1 MSADAGDEPSLLRDQ
16 PRPERSEGI
25 GGWRRGFL
33 AAGGGAPP
41 AAEGDASAAE
51 ATPAAPDAP
60 APQESRVPLVRAGGT
75 YTQVGIGAEPLSFG
89 PMTLIFNRVT
99 YEGSLT
105 GGIPQTQALVD
116 YCAENGV
123 FPEVEVI
130 RADEVN
136 DAWESVVEKEARYR
150 YVIDVSTI

>member
-1 MSADAGDEPSLLRDQ
+1 MVGSTEDLRAHYNTQDYVVSTVPFVYDVDAY
-16 PRPERSEGI
+16 
-25 GGWRRGFL
+25 
-33 AAGGGAPP
+33 
-41 AAEGDASAAE
+41 
-51 ATPAAPDAP
+51 
-60 APQESRVPLVRAGGT
+60 VPLVRAGGT

-89 PMTLIFNRVT
+89 PMTLIFNRVQ

-150 YVIDVSTI
+150 YVIDASTI